1 MDFFQF
7 RQSWTISSDSAV
19 TPPIPILIPYL
30 SPAGWGLRA
39 FDSQGSGN
47 ITRFWWYQN
56 STSFP
61 ILSRNRS
68 CFCQDVS
75 WSGCSRSML
84 WYTGSMHRKQMMW
97 CVIGA
102 CQLKKMLHT
111 TYWNISSERQWCLQ
125 VQTPREMLPIL
136 NWQQPSQR
144 NLGSCKID
152 GTHNVDFIKWWM
164 HELINQ
170 STIKNT

>member
-7 RQSWTISSDSAV
+7 RQSWTISSASAV
-19 TPPIPILIPYL
+19 TPPITILIPYL
-30 SPAGWGLRA
+30 SSAGWGLRA

-47 ITRFWWYQN
+47 IARFWWYQN

-61 ILSRNRS
+61 ILSRNQS

-75 WSGCSRSML
+75 WSGCSRNML
-84 WYTGSMHRKQMMW
+84 WYTGSMHRKKMMW

-164 HELINQ
+164 HELIN
-170 STIKNT
+170 